1 MNNRTDPTE
10 TVEQALAISLP
21 PRTVI
26 GVVAGR
32 PVYNI
37 AGGSGEGDEE
47 SDVEVDDEPEPEA
60 EEEPESEAPED
71 KPKPS
76 PKPPAK
82 KAEAKPGDDEYV
94 PPSRDEWTRTQ
105 AALKKANEDAKRNRL
120 RARELEE
127 KTRADE
133 TEHEKALREAR
144 EQGESKFRSPLV
156 RAAARAA
163 LSEAGAFAVAEG
175 DAGKVRDRFERL
187 YKLIDTDGVSVD
199 DDGEVSGLEAE
210 LDTLRTQYPEFFAQ
224 PAAKKK
230 VRPTGAERKPVDE
243 RPKSAAER
251 HAARVLGA

>member
-1 MNNRTDPTE
+1 MNNHTDLAE
-10 TVEQALAISLP
+10 IVDQAPGISLP

-37 AGGSGEGDEE
+37 AGGSEGN
-47 SDVEVDDEPEPEA
+47 DVEVDDEPESEV
-60 EEEPESEAPED
+60 EEEPEDEEVPEV
-71 KPKPS
+71 KPKPG
-76 PKPPAK
+76 PKPEAK
-82 KAEAKPGDDEYV
+82 KAEAKPGDDDYV

-144 EQGESKFRSPLV
+144 EQGEAKFRSPLV

-175 DAGKVRDRFERL
+175 DAAKIRDRFERL

-210 LDTLRTQYPEFFAQ
+210 IDTLKSQYPEFFAQ

-243 RPKSAAER
+243 KPRSAAER
-251 HAARVLGA
+251 HAARVLGT